1 MADRYVV
8 AMLMLHFGTP
18 RDQEARR
25 QLADALPPGSEVA
38 EPDEV
43 GVFEVHVDAG
53 DYERA
58 LNIVWDA
65 GGGVGHRRPHR
76 LPRAPRPPRALARL
90 QRAPCRGLIPSP
102 TTRPRRRR
110 GGGSAHRR

>member
-8 AMLMLHFGTP
+8 AMLMLHVGTP

-43 GVFEVHVDAG
+43 GVLEEDDVV
-53 DYERA
+53 
-58 LNIVWDA
+58 
-65 GGGVGHRRPHR
+65 VG
-76 LPRAPRPPRALARL
+76 A
-90 QRAPCRGLIPSP
+90 
-102 TTRPRRRR
+102 
-110 GGGSAHRR
+110 